1 MMETADSS
9 EILTCMNAQC
19 GQQLRIP
26 AGEILQVTCPTC
38 GTSFTYRPPRTGGG
52 AKKGLSPEFQRKA
65 WVMGELMLMI
75 AQESMTLLKRNT
87 ADIASKMTRQQEWGA
102 FLEFLKVL
110 FNLADRVG
118 AFYVPVS
125 EYLQF
130 LDAVEDAVIDQMN
143 NMFRQQAGPGY
154 DEVPVKVSLTA
165 AFDDAQ
171 KLYQPFQF
179 LVTEEGAERDRYFKK
194 FGEAVSTA
202 MGVRGHNSIVTA
214 ATMCASSSIAAMKA
228 LMESAGGRSP
238 SPVGHS

>member
-1 MMETADSS
+1 METADSS
-9 EILTCMNAQC
+9 EIVTCMNAQC

-38 GTSFTYRPPRTGGG
+38 GASFTYRPPCPGGG
-52 AKKGLSPEFQRKA
+52 KKKGLSPEFQRKA

-75 AQESMTLLKRNT
+75 ARESMTLLKRNT
-87 ADIASKMTRQQEWGA
+87 PDIAGKISRKQEWEA

-143 NMFRQQAGPGY
+143 NAFRQQAGPGY
-154 DEVPVKVSLTA
+154 DEVPVKVSIAA

-171 KLYQPFQF
+171 KSYQSFQF

-202 MGVRGHNSIVTA
+202 MGSRGHNTIATA

-228 LMESAGGRSP
+228 LMESADGRS
-238 SPVGHS
+238 STSAAHA

>member
-1 MMETADSS
+1 METADSS
-9 EILTCMNAQC
+9 EIVTCMNAQC

-26 AGEILQVTCPTC
+26 ASEILQVTCPTC
-38 GTSFTYRPPRTGGG
+38 GTSFTYRPIRTADGS
-52 AKKGLSPEFQRKA
+52 KKGLSPEFQRKA
-65 WVMGELMLMI
+65 WVMSELMLMI
-75 AQESMTLLKRNT
+75 ARESMTLLKRNT
-87 ADIASKMTRQQEWGA
+87 PDIASKMTRKQEWEA

-143 NMFRQQAGPGY
+143 NAFRQQAGPGY
-154 DEVPVKVSLTA
+154 DEIPVKVSLAA

-171 KLYQPFQF
+171 KFYQPFQF

-202 MGVRGHNSIVTA
+202 TGARGHNSIVTA

-228 LMESAGGRSP
+228 LMESADGRSP

>member
-1 MMETADSS
+1 METADSS
-9 EILTCMNAQC
+9 EIVTCMNAQC

-38 GTSFTYRPPRTGGG
+38 GTSFTYRPPSASGGS
-52 AKKGLSPEFQRKA
+52 KRGLSPEFQRKA

-75 AQESMTLLKRNT
+75 ARESMTLLKRNT
-87 ADIASKMTRQQEWGA
+87 ADIDSKMTRKQEWEG

-143 NMFRQQAGPGY
+143 NAFRQQAGPGY
-154 DEVPVKVSLTA
+154 DEVPAKVSLTA
-165 AFDDAQ
+165 AFDEAQ

-179 LVTEEGAERDRYFKK
+179 LVTVEGAERDRYFKK

-202 MGVRGHNSIVTA
+202 MGARGHHSIVTA

-228 LMESAGGRSP
+228 LMESADGRAAA
-238 SPVGHS
+238 GHA

>member
-1 MMETADSS
+1 METADSS
-9 EILTCMNAQC
+9 GIVTCMNAQC

-26 AGEILQVTCPTC
+26 AGESLQVTCPTC
-38 GTSFTYRPPRTGGG
+38 GTSFTYRPPCAAGGS
-52 AKKGLSPEFQRKA
+52 KKGLSPEFQRKA
-65 WVMGELMLMI
+65 WVLGELMLMI
-75 AQESMTLLKRNT
+75 ARESMALLKRNT
-87 ADIASKMTRQQEWGA
+87 PDIASTMTRKQEWEA

-110 FNLADRVG
+110 FNLTDRVG

-143 NMFRQQAGPGY
+143 NAFRQQAGPGY
-154 DEVPVKVSLTA
+154 DEIPVKVCIAA

-171 KLYQPFQF
+171 KLYQPHQF
-179 LVTEEGAERDRYFKK
+179 LVTEEGAERDRFFKK

-202 MGVRGHNSIVTA
+202 MGARGHNALVTA

-228 LMESAGGRSP
+228 LMESADGRP
-238 SPVGHS
+238 STSAAHA

>member
-1 MMETADSS
+1 METADSS
-9 EILTCMNAQC
+9 EIVTCMNAQC

-38 GTSFTYRPPRTGGG
+38 GTSFTYRPPRPEGGS
-52 AKKGLSPEFQRKA
+52 KKGLSPESQRKA

-75 AQESMTLLKRNT
+75 ARESMTLLKRNSP
-87 ADIASKMTRQQEWGA
+87 DIVSKMTRKQEWEA

-130 LDAVEDAVIDQMN
+130 LDAVEDAAIDQMN
-143 NMFRQQAGPGY
+143 NAFRLQAGPGY
-154 DEVPVKVSLTA
+154 DEIPVKVSLAA

-171 KLYQPFQF
+171 KFYQPFQF

-202 MGVRGHNSIVTA
+202 MGAHGHNTIVTA

-228 LMESAGGRSP
+228 LMESADGHSP

>member
-1 MMETADSS
+1 METADSS
-9 EILTCMNAQC
+9 EIVTCMNAQC

-38 GTSFTYRPPRTGGG
+38 GTSFTYRPPGATGGS
-52 AKKGLSPEFQRKA
+52 KKGLSPEFQRKA
-65 WVMGELMLMI
+65 WVMSELMLMI
-75 AQESMTLLKRNT
+75 ARESMTLLTRNT
-87 ADIASKMTRQQEWGA
+87 PDIAGKMTRKQEWEA

-143 NMFRQQAGPGY
+143 NAFRQQAGPGY
-154 DEVPVKVSLTA
+154 DETPVKVSIAA

-171 KLYQPFQF
+171 KFYQPFQF
-179 LVTEEGAERDRYFKK
+179 LVTEESPERDRYFKK
-194 FGEAVSTA
+194 FGETVSTA
-202 MGVRGHNSIVTA
+202 MGSRGHNSIVTA

-228 LMESAGGRSP
+228 LMESADGRAAA
-238 SPVGHS
+238 GHA